1 MMNVNPRVTWFSE
14 EARKKIAGEAIR
26 ILEEIGVFVENEEA
40 LSLLDGGGAR
50 VEREHKRVYIPA
62 PMIEQ
67 ALDTAPTRILVYNRH
82 GEAVMDLGDHR
93 VHFNPGSAALRIY
106 DYEGKKA
113 RVPETEDLVKFA
125 TLIDALPNYAAQ
137 STGLIPGDVPEEIAD
152 RYRLFIALQYCAK
165 PVVTGTFKV
174 DAFRVMHEMLATVAG
189 DQDTLRKKPMAI
201 FDCCPSPPLKWSDLT
216 CQALIDC
223 ARTGLPAELVSMPL
237 TGATSPVT
245 LAGAVTQHCAENLSG
260 VVIHQLA
267 APGAPI
273 IYGGSPACF
282 DMRKGTTP
290 MGAVETQMIDGAY
303 AEIGKHLGL
312 PTHAYMGLSDAKLV
326 DYQAGMES
334 AMGAA
339 IAALSGVNNVSGP
352 GMLDFESC
360 QSLEKLVLDHEI
372 CGMALRLAEGIAL
385 RDDPI
390 ALPLISAALEKKEFL
405 SLPHTTKWFRKEAY
419 FPDEVIDRST
429 LEEWERKG
437 SSDAAFRASERVGK
451 ILWEY
456 SPEPLDAETVDH
468 LSELMGR
475 EARRFGMEKLPEI
488 SWVTGPGD

>member
-1 MMNVNPRVTWFSE
+1 MALIPRITWFDE
-14 EARKKIAGEAIR
+14 EARGRIVEEAKR
-26 ILEEIGVFVENEEA
+26 ILDEIGVFVENDEA
-40 LSLLDGGGAR
+40 VALLDGAGAR
-50 VEREHKRVYIPA
+50 VDAERGRIYIPA
-62 PMIEQ
+62 SLVEK
-67 ALDTAPTRILVYNRH
+67 ALATVPERILVYDRR
-82 GEAVMDLGDHR
+82 GEAVMDLGADR

-106 DYEGKKA
+106 DYGEGRA
-113 RVPETEDLVKFA
+113 RTPVTADVVKFA
-125 TLIDALPNYAAQ
+125 VLTDALPHYAAQ
-137 STGLIPGDVPEEIAD
+137 STGVVPGDVPEEIAD
-152 RYRLFIALQYCAK
+152 RYRVYIALQHSTK
-165 PVVTGTFKV
+165 PVVTGTFKIE
-174 DAFRVMHEMLATVAG
+174 AFRVMHAMLAAVAG
-189 DQDTLRKKPMAI
+189 SQDALREKPMAI

-216 CQALIDC
+216 TQALIDC

-260 VVIHQLA
+260 IVIHQLA
-267 APGAPI
+267 RSGAPI

-334 AMGAA
+334 AMGAT
-339 IAALSGVNNVSGP
+339 IAALSGINNVSGP

-372 CGMALRLAEGIAL
+372 CGMARRLAAGIEL

-390 ALPLISAALEKKEFL
+390 ALPLIEMAIEKKEFL
-405 SLPHTTKWFRKEAY
+405 SLPHTREWFRREAY
-419 FPDEVIDRST
+419 FPDPVIDRAT
-429 LEEWERKG
+429 LEEWEQAGGAEAPRR
-437 SSDAAFRASERVGK
+437 AAERVRKLLGGH
-451 ILWEY
+451 E
-456 SPEPLDAETVDH
+456 PEPLD
-468 LSELMGR
+468 
-475 EARRFGMEKLPEI
+475 EAVRRFLEEIMTGEAKRAGMDTLP
-488 SWVTGPGD
+488 PLA